1 MRAHTPGGRFDSDF
15 ESDSISTG
23 ITEDLTNPAGTSAEW
38 WKFNSALTQSDPIY
52 DVEPVGFG
60 RVWDGPSIIPIVRAT
75 ITEGTSYLVD
85 RGFYNSDTLH
95 LTLNID
101 DLYAVDPE
109 LFTDRGILKPTLD
122 LVDKYRVVWKSQ
134 VYRPIKTQQAGLV
147 ANRHTL
153 IVMDLLQ
160 LMPDELV
167 NDAQFLK
174 YAQP

>member
-1 MRAHTPGGRFDSDF
+1 MRAYSPGGRFDSDF
-15 ESDSISTG
+15 ESDLISDG

-38 WKFNSALTQSDPIY
+38 WKFNSASSQSDPIY
-52 DVEPVGFG
+52 DVEPIGTG
-60 RVWDGPSIIPIVRAT
+60 RVWTGPFTIPVIRASISQ
-75 ITEGTSYLVD
+75 GTSALSD
-85 RGFYNSDTLH
+85 RGFYNADTLH

-101 DLYAVDPE
+101 DLYAVNPE
-109 LFTDRGILKPTLD
+109 LFSSRGVLKPTLD

-134 VYRPIKTQQAGLV
+134 VYRPYKTQQAGLV

-153 IVMDLLQ
+153 IAMDLLQ

-167 NDAQFLK
+167 NDAQFLA